1 MDIVYFYDESLKH
14 CPVKE
19 YLKQYLPTNK
29 DKRSVILRKQKI
41 LASIGAKIE
50 YIRDNGGKPIPPI
63 SKPLHGYSCFEILNS
78 KIQGQLLEFFILG
91 IKINGSSSCF

>member
-29 DKRSVILRKQKI
+29 DKRSVILRKQKM
-41 LASIGAKIE
+41 
-50 YIRDNGGKPIPPI
+50 
-63 SKPLHGYSCFEILNS
+63 
-78 KIQGQLLEFFILG
+78 
-91 IKINGSSSCF
+91 SSF